1 MLFQKPARVLS
12 ENQIE
17 FDILSADML
26 TQSRTVGGGQIVVNG
41 QKFCSLIVPYAQR
54 LPEKLIKSLVRLG
67 ENGLNILFIDELPE
81 ALSEKGGDIG
91 LLNKLHSV
99 SRVCTLQELPEK
111 LEGETDRLITDREVP
126 YLRYYHYFHEDGEIF
141 LLFNEDLYENLNI
154 HVTFPTDQPL
164 HGYAPMENRRVDLPR
179 EGEGYSITL
188 AKGEL
193 MVLYTNTAEE
203 KETKVGNVLSQAA
216 VFEAVNAFSLKN
228 QHWTVEVGKGLGGPK
243 QQIWEFDSLPDL
255 DRISELEDF
264 SGELIYRTEF
274 SSCLEQMSLVI
285 EEVNEIA
292 EVHLNGISVG
302 RRISYPYAFDLTG
315 YSIGGK
321 NVLEIRVVNNLGRYR
336 KDYLSQFIVMEP
348 LGITGDVVLYSR
360 RNDLIEEG

>member
-1 MLFQKPARVLS
+1 
-12 ENQIE
+12 
-17 FDILSADML
+17 
-26 TQSRTVGGGQIVVNG
+26 
-41 QKFCSLIVPYAQR
+41 
-54 LPEKLIKSLVRLG
+54 
-67 ENGLNILFIDELPE
+67 
-81 ALSEKGGDIG
+81 
-91 LLNKLHSV
+91 
-99 SRVCTLQELPEK
+99 
-111 LEGETDRLITDREVP
+111 
-126 YLRYYHYFHEDGEIF
+126 
-141 LLFNEDLYENLNI
+141 
-154 HVTFPTDQPL
+154 
-164 HGYAPMENRRVDLPR
+164 
-179 EGEGYSITL
+179 
-188 AKGEL
+188 